1 MSNFKAFLP
10 TLFLFVLLN
19 VCFVLFQTW
28 LIQRGF
34 SHSVLVWGNILL
46 FGLSIISFFFQ
57 HRAVNASAPQLLVR
71 YFYLSFLIKFMLV
84 AVMALIY
91 VKTADQ
97 VNRMS
102 VIACMVL
109 YLVYTFIETSML
121 LKSGKQKNA

>member
-1 MSNFKAFLP
+1 
-10 TLFLFVLLN
+10 
-19 VCFVLFQTW
+19 
-28 LIQRGF
+28 
-34 SHSVLVWGNILL
+34 
-46 FGLSIISFFFQ
+46 
-57 HRAVNASAPQLLVR
+57 
-71 YFYLSFLIKFMLV
+71 MLV